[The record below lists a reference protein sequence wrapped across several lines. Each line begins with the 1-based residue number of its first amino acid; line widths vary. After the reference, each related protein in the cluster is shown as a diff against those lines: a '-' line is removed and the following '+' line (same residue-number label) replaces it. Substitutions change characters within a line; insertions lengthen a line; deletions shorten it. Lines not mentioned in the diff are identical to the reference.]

1 MFSATKIIFAAAKK
15 PTCGD
20 SGEVT
25 PKISKNYSRSTGNN
39 VTHTNWGLLR
49 MIVAANPTSWGSP

>member
-1 MFSATKIIFAAAKK
+1 MFSATKIIFAATKK

-25 PKISKNYSRSTGNN
+25 PKISKNYSRSTTDNA
-39 VTHTNWGLLR
+39 THANWGILR
-49 MIVAANPTSWGSP
+49 MIVASNPTNWGAN